1 MKGEK
6 ISFSV
11 TGMTCAAC
19 ARRVEKALSKTEG
32 VLAASVN
39 LATEKA
45 AVEYD
50 PSLVS
55 VGELAGVVEGTGYGV
70 VREEEEAPEGEY
82 RALRGDFL
90 LAAAL
95 TALILSG
102 SLSYMLGFGSPI
114 A

>member
-1 MKGEK
+1 MKEEK

-32 VLAASVN
+32 VLVASVN

-50 PSLVS
+50 PSLVN

-102 SLSYMLGFGSPI
+102 SL
-114 A
+114 